1 MCLQSPFRHVRYHIP
16 GFWGWGCGH
25 LGAVNVILPI
35 MGGST
40 HSHTSLN
47 QFVKQHNKA
56 KTSCL
61 CLERCIFSLEFS
73 ICASVFHS
81 ISSFIAV
88 FVADRDRI
96 RVHLTL
102 QLLSWASI
110 TRTELRLQ
118 EAGMAVCG
126 EQKAD
131 PRSELCIAFQDWSL
145 GFLVCKTRRR
155 KGSFNASKLS
165 FSFYFPRVWCRVFLL
180 CSPSYL
186 SSELPAAMET
196 CPQGPTSIILFS
208 SLIFQFFLKLTSCH
222 WFQYCPLDSFL
233 AFLFSESPLGFR
245 HSLISGAWLIWDMIP
260 L

>member
-1 MCLQSPFRHVRYHIP
+1 
-16 GFWGWGCGH
+16 
-25 LGAVNVILPI
+25 
-35 MGGST
+35 MGDST

-73 ICASVFHS
+73 ICASVLHS

-102 QLLSWASI
+102 QLFSWASI

-118 EAGMAVCG
+118 EAWCG

-165 FSFYFPRVWCRVFLL
+165 FSFYFPRVWWRVFLL

-196 CPQGPTSIILFS
+196 CPQGPTSSILFS

-233 AFLFSESPLGFR
+233 GFLFSESPLGFR